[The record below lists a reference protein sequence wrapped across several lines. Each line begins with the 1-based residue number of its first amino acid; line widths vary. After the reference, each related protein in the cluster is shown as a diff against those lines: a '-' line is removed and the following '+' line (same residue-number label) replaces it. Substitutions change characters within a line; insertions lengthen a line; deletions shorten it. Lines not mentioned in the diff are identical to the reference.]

1 MNKLLKSILSLV
13 LCIGC
18 VSSLAACGQQNN
30 TTADSAEPTV
40 SHNTVA
46 DSNTDDSADSTPEKS
61 TAGDSN
67 ILVAYFS

>member
-30 TTADSAEPTV
+30 TTAD
-40 SHNTVA
+40 
-46 DSNTDDSADSTPEKS
+46 
-61 TAGDSN
+61 
-67 ILVAYFS
+67 LQF